1 MKIDIVMQTSD
12 TKELS
17 IPFFESGSRRKN
29 FLTMFELFSMVT
41 SFFTVPRNPFLN
53 NLGNGRLN
61 KEFTFGKIN
70 FTFLTTL
77 LKTLFPT
84 LRQQCITTPSIFLLR
99 LINTSFRKRNSHRKL
114 NHSFHIRR
122 RPPIWMK
129 LITNPKFLFW
139 VFFNVFLL
147 KIQHYYCS

>member
-41 SFFTVPRNPFLN
+41 PFFTVPRNPFLN
-53 NLGNGRLN
+53 NLGNGRLK

-70 FTFLTTL
+70 FTFLTIL

-114 NHSFHIRR
+114 NHSFSHQKKTSNLDEI
-122 RPPIWMK
+122 
-129 LITNPKFLFW
+129 NNEPKIFILG
-139 VFFNVFLL
+139 VF
-147 KIQHYYCS
+147 

>member
-17 IPFFESGSRRKN
+17 ITFFEFGSRRKN

-53 NLGNGRLN
+53 NLANGRLK

-84 LRQQCITTPSIFLLR
+84 LR
-99 LINTSFRKRNSHRKL
+99 
-114 NHSFHIRR
+114 
-122 RPPIWMK
+122 
-129 LITNPKFLFW
+129 
-139 VFFNVFLL
+139 
-147 KIQHYYCS
+147 